1 MPENDELDY
10 DLAAIAEFGYRTGRL
25 DSAATVRAR
34 ADRRRRR
41 RFAGAGALGVAVA
54 AVLGVGIAAAV
65 PPDDGTTVTAQPG
78 ASPSVSGSAPAATS
92 AQPSAAPTTPSSS
105 AAAATKKPSAKP
117 TSSRPRRS
125 EDVADAL
132 SGERQLFIFTLFK
145 GEEVPDSVVAVTK
158 EQQVEITLDYG
169 ERALFVPKRVE
180 PDGDEFLMQTGKI
193 RVGGEPDCWSV
204 EADGGGPADIVTAAC
219 DFGDRKQRITITEA
233 GYDNQGRMTYTLR
246 NGDRHLTYDPV
257 GEDGFAAQNLGGE
270 PSLSTYVF
278 IDRGESTIPELG

>member
-1 MPENDELDY
+1 MMPENDHLQY
-10 DLAAIAEFGYRTGRL
+10 DLAAIAEYGHRTGRL
-25 DSAATVRAR
+25 DPAATVRAR

-41 RFAGAGALGVAVA
+41 RYAGAGALGVAVT
-54 AVLGVGIAAAV
+54 AVLGVGIAAAR
-65 PPDDGTTVTAQPG
+65 PPDDRNLTAQP
-78 ASPSVSGSAPAATS
+78 APSVSVSAPAA
-92 AQPSAAPTTPSSS
+92 AVPSARPSTPPTTPAVS
-105 AAAATKKPSAKP
+105 ASAKKKPSATA
-117 TSSRPRRS
+117 TSTRPRRS

-233 GYDNQGRMTYTLR
+233 GRDNQDRMTYTLR

-270 PSLSTYVF
+270 PSQSTYVF